1 MKYLFYI
8 AKIYSIPIIKPL
20 VNYLNKTND
29 DYRFYISQKVEENFP
44 DKWDRKKILRHL
56 TIAKK
61 FNPDFILCP
70 GNFVDFRIPGL
81 KVQLFHGLGIEKS
94 SHYKIR
100 HFFDV
105 FLTSGPFV
113 TEKFEKLQ
121 KEYKYFLVKETGW
134 PKVDYILQY
143 NAQNVKNKFDIPNN
157 KKVILY
163 APTFSKTMESAS
175 ELLPIIPET
184 VRDDETWLL
193 KFHELMDEN
202 IINEIKERNL
212 PNIKIIDTIDITPLL
227 HASDVL
233 ISDTSSVIYEFMV
246 LKEPVITYK
255 SQNRKD
261 KGINIQSSSE
271 LRSALDEALKRP
283 YAENRNKHLKEVNP
297 YLDGQITKRVFETLT
312 DIKVKNLLPNKRKP
326 FNMFRKWQVIYHSL
340 FQKGYLR

>member
-1 MKYLFYI
+1 
-8 AKIYSIPIIKPL
+8 
-20 VNYLNKTND
+20 
-29 DYRFYISQKVEENFP
+29 
-44 DKWDRKKILRHL
+44 
-56 TIAKK
+56 
-61 FNPDFILCP
+61 
-70 GNFVDFRIPGL
+70 
-81 KVQLFHGLGIEKS
+81 
-94 SHYKIR
+94 
-100 HFFDV
+100 
-105 FLTSGPFV
+105 
-113 TEKFEKLQ
+113 
-121 KEYKYFLVKETGW
+121 

-246 LKEPVITYK
+246 LKKPVITYK
-255 SQNRKD
+255 TQNRKD
-261 KGINIQSSSE
+261 KGINIQSSNE

-283 YAENRNKHLKEVNP
+283 YAENCNKHLKEVNP